1 MAHFKYIGRTKKGER
16 VEGVVESN
24 DRAGAV
30 RVIESM
36 GHVPVSI
43 QETTKTHKQDS
54 GSGSRKRFKFEMGFQ
69 RKPKMKLQDLLL
81 FSREL
86 SDLVASGMTIG
97 RALHTLAARKD
108 DSATGQIITTL
119 RDEIVQGTSLS
130 NALELYPETFTSLYV
145 NLVRAGEASGNL
157 PGALEN
163 VCIHYERV
171 HEARGKVIGALVYPM
186 IVMTVGIL
194 AVIFLMIAIVPRFAN
209 TFEEMGA
216 ELPALTVGLMNMSD
230 FIVKYGIFVAVGI
243 AAASVGLKKWTS
255 KGTGQELWHKFQ
267 LKIPVMGNI
276 ITANAYAHFSRTFG
290 TLLHNG
296 VSVLPALGIVQKTI
310 DNVVISSEIGKA
322 RDRVTDGASISKPLA
337 QGKIFPRLLIDMLA
351 VGEETGD
358 MAGALSHITRRY
370 DAELDRMVKTCTTV
384 LEPLLLVLV
393 ALMVGVIAVGL
404 LLPVLTLTDS
414 LHI

>member
-1 MAHFKYIGRTKKGER
+1 MAHFKYIGRSKKGER

-30 RVIESM
+30 RIIESM

-43 QETTKTHKQDS
+43 AETTKTHKQGED
-54 GSGSRKRFKFEMGFQ
+54 GEKKRFKFELGFH

-108 DSATGQIITTL
+108 ESAVGKIVVTL
-119 RDEIVQGTSLS
+119 RDEIVQGTSFS
-130 NALELYPETFTSLYV
+130 DALELFPQTFSSLFV

-157 PGALEN
+157 PQALEN
-163 VCIHYERV
+163 VCTHYERV
-171 HEARGKVIGALVYPM
+171 NEAKGKVVSALVYPM
-186 IVMTVGIL
+186 IVLTIGGL
-194 AVIFLMIAIVPRFAN
+194 AVIFLMAVIVPKFAN

-216 ELPALTVGLMNMSD
+216 ELPSLTIAMMAISEFVT
-230 FIVKYGIFVAVGI
+230 KYGIVVAVAITGAVI
-243 AAASVGLKKWTS
+243 GLKKWVS
-255 KGTGQELWHKFQ
+255 HGTGQEIWHKTQ
-267 LKIPVMGNI
+267 LKIPIMGSI

-310 DNVVISSEIGKA
+310 NNVVISKEIGNA
-322 RDRVTDGASISKPLA
+322 RERVTDGASISKPLA

-384 LEPLLLVLV
+384 LEPLLLVFV
-393 ALMVGVIAVGL
+393 AVLVGVIAVGL

>member
-1 MAHFKYIGRTKKGER
+1 MAHFKYIGRSKKGER

-36 GHVPVSI
+36 GHIPVSVS
-43 QETTKTHKQDS
+43 ETTKTVKQEAD
-54 GSGSRKRFKFEMGFQ
+54 GGKRFKFELGFK
-69 RKPKMKLQDLLL
+69 RKAKMKVQDLLL

-108 DSATGQIITTL
+108 ESAVGQIVTIL

-130 NALELYPETFTSLYV
+130 DALELFPTTFSSLYV

-163 VCIHYERV
+163 ICIHYERV
-171 HEARGKVIGALVYPM
+171 HEAKGKVVAALVYPM
-186 IVMTVGIL
+186 IVLIVGGL
-194 AVIFLMIAIVPRFAN
+194 AVIFLMAVIVPKFAV
-209 TFEEMGA
+209 TFDEMGA
-216 ELPALTVGLMNMSD
+216 ELPGPTLALMAISNFVTR
-230 FIVKYGIFVAVGI
+230 YGIIVAAVIFAGVI
-243 AAASVGLKKWTS
+243 GFKKWVS
-255 KGTGQELWHKFQ
+255 HGQGQKIWHRTQ
-267 LKIPVMGNI
+267 LRIPILGDI

-290 TLLHNG
+290 TLLRNG

-322 RDRVTDGASISKPLA
+322 RERVTDGASISKPLA

-358 MAGALSHITRRY
+358 MAGCLTHITRRY
-370 DAELDRMVKTCTTV
+370 DAELDRMVRTCTTV
-384 LEPLLLVLV
+384 LEPLLLVFV
-393 ALMVGVIAVGL
+393 ALIVGAIAVSL
-404 LLPVLTLTDS
+404 LLPVLTLTDN

>member
-1 MAHFKYIGRTKKGER
+1 MAHFKYIGRSKKGEK
-16 VEGVVESN
+16 VEGVVEAN
-24 DRAGAV
+24 DRAGAA
-30 RVIESM
+30 RAIEAM
-36 GHVPVSI
+36 GHIPVSI
-43 QETTKTHKQDS
+43 DETTKTHKQES
-54 GSGSRKRFKFEMGFQ
+54 GGKKRFRFELGFQ
-69 RKPKMKLQDLLL
+69 RKAKMKLQDLLL

-97 RALHTLAARKD
+97 RALHTLSARKD
-108 DSATGQIITTL
+108 ESAVGQIVETL
-119 RDEIVQGTSLS
+119 RDEIVQGTALS
-130 NALELYPETFTSLYV
+130 DALELYPETFSSLYV

-157 PGALEN
+157 PNSLEN
-163 VCIHYERV
+163 ICIHYERV
-171 HEARGKVIGALVYPM
+171 HEARGKVIAALVYPM
-186 IVMTVGIL
+186 IVLIVGGL
-194 AVIFLMIAIVPRFAN
+194 AIIFLMTVIVPKFAT
-209 TFEEMGA
+209 TFDEMGA
-216 ELPALTVGLMNMSD
+216 TLPGPTLALMAISSFVTRFGV
-230 FIVKYGIFVAVGI
+230 IVAGAIAVGVI
-243 AAASVGLKKWTS
+243 MLKKWVKHG
-255 KGTGQELWHKFQ
+255 KGQRLWHAAQ
-267 LKIPVMGNI
+267 LRIPIMGSI

-296 VSVLPALGIVQKTI
+296 VSVLPALGIVQKTV
-310 DNVVISSEIGKA
+310 DNVVISDEIGKA
-322 RDRVTDGASISKPLA
+322 RERVTDGASISKPLA

-393 ALMVGVIAVGL
+393 AFIVGAIAVSL

>member
-1 MAHFKYIGRTKKGER
+1 MAHFKYIGRSKQGER
-16 VEGVVESN
+16 VEGVVDSN
-24 DRAGAV
+24 DRMGAV
-30 RVIESM
+30 RIIESM
-36 GHVPVSI
+36 GHIPVSVT
-43 QETTKTHKQDS
+43 ETTKTVNQNSKSD
-54 GSGSRKRFKFEMGFQ
+54 KRFKFDLGFQ
-69 RKPKMKLQDLLL
+69 RKARMKMQDLLL

-108 DSATGQIITTL
+108 ESAVGKIVTVL

-130 NALELYPETFTSLYV
+130 NALELYPETFSSLYI

-163 VCIHYERV
+163 ICIHYERV
-171 HEARGKVIGALVYPM
+171 HEAKGKVVAALVYPG
-186 IVMTVGIL
+186 IVLIVGGL
-194 AVIFLMIAIVPRFAN
+194 AVIFLMAVIVPKFAV

-216 ELPALTVGLMNMSD
+216 ELPTPTLILMALSD
-230 FIVKYGIFVAVGI
+230 FVTKYGLIVAALI
-243 AAASVGLKKWTS
+243 AGGVIALKKWVAHG
-255 KGTGQELWHKFQ
+255 KGQEIWHRTQ
-267 LKIPVMGNI
+267 LKIPIMGNI

-296 VSVLPALGIVQKTI
+296 VSILPALGIVQKTI
-310 DNVVISSEIGKA
+310 DNVVISREIGKA
-322 RDRVTDGASISKPLA
+322 RERVTDGASISKPLA

-393 ALMVGVIAVGL
+393 ALIVGGIAVSL

>member
-1 MAHFKYIGRTKKGER
+1 MAHFKYIGRSKKGER
-16 VEGVVESN
+16 IEGVVESN

-30 RVIESM
+30 RIIESM
-36 GHVPVSI
+36 GHIPVSVN
-43 QETTKTHKQDS
+43 ETTKTHKQ
-54 GSGSRKRFKFEMGFQ
+54 GSDDKKRFKFELGFK
-69 RKPKMKLQDLLL
+69 RKEKMKLQDLLL

-108 DSATGQIITTL
+108 ETAVGRIVTVL

-130 NALELYPETFTSLYV
+130 DALELYPETFSSLFI

-163 VCIHYERV
+163 ICIHYERV
-171 HEARGKVIGALVYPM
+171 HEAKGKVIGALMYPM
-186 IVMTVGIL
+186 IVVIVGL
-194 AVIFLMIAIVPRFAN
+194 GAVIFLMAVIVPQFAV

-216 ELPALTVGLMNMSD
+216 ELPGPTLALMAISSFVTR
-230 FIVKYGIFVAVGI
+230 YGIIVAALIFVGVIGF
-243 AAASVGLKKWTS
+243 KKWTS
-255 KGTGQELWHKFQ
+255 HGKGKELWHRTQ
-267 LKIPVMGNI
+267 LKIPIMGNI
-276 ITANAYAHFSRTFG
+276 ITNNAYAHFSRTFG
-290 TLLHNG
+290 TLLQNG

-310 DNVVISSEIGKA
+310 DNVVISSEIGNA
-322 RDRVTDGASISKPLA
+322 RARVTDGASISKPLA

-393 ALMVGVIAVGL
+393 AFLVGAIAVSL
-404 LLPVLTLTDS
+404 LLPVLTLTDN
-414 LHI
+414 LHM